1 VNGLEGQTK
10 MKDIGMKTV
19 VIAAVA
25 FATLMSIPLLAQ
37 PVDATGD
44 QDAAATAGGTHVS
57 DSAHAGAAANAS
69 PGSVEANG
77 AANSQVNAGASGEP
91 GFGDEAASHEWEMSS
106 VSGELEGK
114 LDSKT
119 AKVGDRV
126 VLKTTEK
133 MQTSDGTVIPKG
145 SRLVGH
151 VALVQ
156 AYDNEH
162 ANAQMGIVFDR
173 AELKNGQS
181 VAIYT
186 LLRGVSPSASAMAM
200 RSANSEDSFGAPM
213 GGMGSMSGGGQAI
226 GGGRSGS
233 GGGGIL
239 GGTGRTVSNAGDLA
253 GGTLDRTAATTS
265 SVSENAGA
273 GLDQATDT
281 AVETAGHGD
290 LNLSS
295 GVHAQAAARAV
306 PHATGIPGVMLAGSS
321 SASGMFSASRKDVA
335 FESGTE
341 MQLGIVANR

>member
-1 VNGLEGQTK
+1 VNGLEGETK
-10 MKDIGMKTV
+10 MEDIGMKTV

-37 PVDATGD
+37 PVDATGN
-44 QDAAATAGGTHVS
+44 QDAAATVGSTHVS
-57 DSAHAGAAANAS
+57 DSAHAGAGANAS
-69 PGSVEANG
+69 PGGVEANG
-77 AANSQVNAGASGEP
+77 AANSQVNAGEP

-114 LDSKT
+114 LNSKT
-119 AKVGDRV
+119 ARVGDRV

-133 MQTSDGTVIPKG
+133 VQTSDGTVIPKG

-186 LLRGVSPSASAMAM
+186 LLRGVSPSASAMA
-200 RSANSEDSFGAPM
+200 RSSSNSEDSFGAPM
-213 GGMGSMSGGGQAI
+213 GGMGSMSGGGQAM
-226 GGGRSGS
+226 GGGRSGG

-239 GGTGRTVSNAGDLA
+239 GGTGRTASDTGHLA

-321 SASGMFSASRKDVA
+321 SASGMFSASRKDLE

>member
-1 VNGLEGQTK
+1 ME
-10 MKDIGMKTV
+10 DIGMKTV

-37 PVDATGD
+37 PVDATEN
-44 QDAAATAGGTHVS
+44 QDAAATAGSTHVS

-69 PGSVEANG
+69 PGGTEANG
-77 AANSQVNAGASGEP
+77 AANSQVNAGEPGEP

-114 LDSKT
+114 LNSKT
-119 AKVGDRV
+119 ARVGDRV

-133 MQTSDGTVIPKG
+133 VQTSDGTVIPRG

-151 VALVQ
+151 VTQVQ
-156 AYDNEH
+156 AHDDEH
-162 ANAQMGIVFDR
+162 ANAQMGVVFDR
-173 AELKNGQS
+173 VELKNGQS

-186 LLRGVSPSASAMAM
+186 LLRGVSPSANALA
-200 RSANSEDSFGAPM
+200 RSSTNSEDSFGAPM
-213 GGMGSMSGGGQAI
+213 GGMGSMSGGGQAM

-239 GGTGRTVSNAGDLA
+239 GGTGRTVSDTGHLA

-273 GLDQATDT
+273 GLD
-281 AVETAGHGD
+281 
-290 LNLSS
+290 
-295 GVHAQAAARAV
+295 
-306 PHATGIPGVMLAGSS
+306 
-321 SASGMFSASRKDVA
+321 
-335 FESGTE
+335 
-341 MQLGIVANR
+341 